1 MSPNTINIKSSKY
14 SEFENNTRNEKRRT
28 KPIHESQN
36 KEETVQQSIHIAFIG
51 IRITLTN
58 KIVKKYL

>member
-1 MSPNTINIKSSKY
+1 LFLGFF
-14 SEFENNTRNEKRRT
+14 EFENNTRNEKRRT

-36 KEETVQQSIHIAFIG
+36 KEEIVVQQSIHIAFIG
-51 IRITLTN
+51 IRITLTD